1 MGKSAGNVL
10 AVLVLG
16 ASLVYWFHTVGIP
29 QPRYSPPAS
38 QTEWVQALNQH
49 RSLDETGRGKAFF
62 GAGKGCNLI
71 MIQLESLQNFML
83 YASIQGQQVT
93 PVLNRL
99 ARESLYFPYIFQQI
113 GRGNTSDAEFISNT
127 SLYPIGGIAMSEA
140 FGDRIIPS
148 LPRLLKTSGY
158 TSRTFHVNEAS
169 FWNRD
174 ELYPALGFDQ
184 YYDKPYFPATSFN
197 RFGASDEELFRV
209 GIQKIRSFRDRGQK
223 FYTQFVTVSSHS
235 PFAIPKRMKR
245 IKLTKDL
252 DKSRLGDYI
261 HAIHYTDYA
270 VGTFIEQLKQSG
282 VWDESVV
289 VVYGDH
295 FGLNRQLH
303 KPEEVSKAL
312 GVPYHEPISRLNV
325 PLIIHLPGQ
334 EQGRVI
340 ERTGGQMDILPTVA
354 NLMGIDLVQRK
365 FTVFGQDLLNMEHHL
380 VGGRYYLPEGSF
392 FKNEVLFIPGKNGF
406 RDGRAVSLRTFQAI
420 EDRTSLKEDYES
432 VLRLLKQSDSF
443 VKKLP
448 RRSENIA
455 IHRTP

>member
-16 ASLVYWFHTVGIP
+16 TLLVYWFHTVGTP
-29 QPRYSPPAS
+29 QPRHSPPAS

-49 RSLDETGRGKAFF
+49 RSLDETGRGKVFF

-83 YASIQGQQVT
+83 YASIQGQPVT

-127 SLYPIGGIAMSEA
+127 SLYPIGGKAMSEA

-184 YYDKPYFPATSFN
+184 YYDKPYFPASSFN

-235 PFAIPKRMKR
+235 PFVIPKGMKR

-252 DKSRLGDYI
+252 DKTRLGDYI
-261 HAIHYTDYA
+261 HAIHYADHA
-270 VGTFIEQLKQSG
+270 VGTFIKQLKQSG

-289 VVYGDH
+289 
-295 FGLNRQLH
+295 
-303 KPEEVSKAL
+303 
-312 GVPYHEPISRLNV
+312 
-325 PLIIHLPGQ
+325 
-334 EQGRVI
+334 
-340 ERTGGQMDILPTVA
+340 
-354 NLMGIDLVQRK
+354 
-365 FTVFGQDLLNMEHHL
+365 

-392 FKNEVLFIPGKNGF
+392 FKNEVLFIPGRNGF
-406 RDGRAVSLRTFQAI
+406 RDGRAVSLRTFQPI